1 MESKKVNRKRTSFPS
16 RGKRTC
22 EEVGEREEQRD
33 EEDRQMCSAPEMAGI
48 RGISQKPKPN
58 AN

>member
-16 RGKRTC
+16 RGKRMC

-33 EEDRQMCSAPEMAGI
+33 GGRQTDVQCT
-48 RGISQKPKPN
+48 
-58 AN
+58 